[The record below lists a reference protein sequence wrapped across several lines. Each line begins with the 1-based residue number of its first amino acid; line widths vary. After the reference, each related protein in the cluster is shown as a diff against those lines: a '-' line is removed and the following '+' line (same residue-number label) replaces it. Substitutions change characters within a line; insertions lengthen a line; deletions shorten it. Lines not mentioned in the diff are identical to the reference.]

1 MKARKRTW
9 KQGFLENK
17 KDEGEH
23 FNIIIIIIGN
33 NHENLVDKNDIV
45 SIAHC

>member
-1 MKARKRTW
+1 MEARKRTW
-9 KQGFLENK
+9 KQDFLEK

-23 FNIIIIIIGN
+23 FNIIISN
-33 NHENLVDKNDIV
+33 NHENLVDKNDIA